1 MNEIPGLKD
10 YSRRAFSR
18 SCHNLIVIVVVTG
31 WMTFR
36 RSSALCTQT
45 KTRHITSITDLGGGY
60 FTPGDETLKVVISSS
75 FRCLSGLLSR
85 YPSRPGRLAMA
96 PPSSNNH
103 YRRPPL
109 LERGVRPPHQSS
121 PTRRIN
127 TRTQRVG
134 ERHSHSAD
142 VRRYKGV

>member
-10 YSRRAFSR
+10 NSRRALRSSR
-18 SCHNLIVIVVVTG
+18 HNLVLIMIVTG
-31 WMTFR
+31 WMTLH
-36 RSSALCTQT
+36 RSIICTQT
-45 KTRHITSITDLGGGY
+45 KTRHITDITDLGGGY
-60 FTPGDETLKVVISSS
+60 CAPGDETLKVVISSS

-85 YPSRPGRLAMA
+85 YPSRPRRVAMA
-96 PPSSNNH
+96 PSSSNNH

-109 LERGVRPPHQSS
+109 VERGVRPPHQSS